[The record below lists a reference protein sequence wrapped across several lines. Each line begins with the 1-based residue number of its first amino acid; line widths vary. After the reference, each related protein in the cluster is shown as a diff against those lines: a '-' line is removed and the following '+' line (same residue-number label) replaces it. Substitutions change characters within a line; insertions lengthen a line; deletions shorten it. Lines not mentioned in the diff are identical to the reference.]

1 MIEDIFR
8 FFFCNIIPVLGVL
21 FLGDV
26 SDINWFCTFAF
37 ILWDL
42 KMIFCRIVWRIIK
55 ITGGFCLC
63 FSNKFWILIMENP
76 FDESRLKRPTFLVV
90 LCILT
95 FIGSGWSVLSN
106 LFSLFTADFY
116 NGNTQMEQYSNM
128 VGNMEDQGVSSFF
141 SSFMNSSMELWQV
154 TILHAKEIAMISLSL
169 SVVSLIGAIVMFQLK
184 RWGFYLYTASQVLM
198 LFVLPYFAGFTIVV
212 ISSMLLSGIVTL
224 LFIILYAVNLKYL
237 R

>member
-1 MIEDIFR
+1 
-8 FFFCNIIPVLGVL
+8 
-21 FLGDV
+21 
-26 SDINWFCTFAF
+26 
-37 ILWDL
+37 
-42 KMIFCRIVWRIIK
+42 
-55 ITGGFCLC
+55 
-63 FSNKFWILIMENP
+63 MENP